1 MQIASTEGFGPRKDG
16 EDQFDTAIGLLD
28 MILEGGVEQISF
40 FGRVV
45 ELCAMVD
52 SHSKNNCDRLPNSL
66 GADRRDRIAL
76 QRRRLGVQGDCSI
89 RHSLRTKKQ
98 VSAVPVPDRI
108 QAGSLGGGVYS

>member
-52 SHSKNNCDRLPNSL
+52 SHSVTV
-66 GADRRDRIAL
+66 RIIATSYPTL
-76 QRRRLGVQGDCSI
+76 LA
-89 RHSLRTKKQ
+89 RTAATGSPF
-98 VSAVPVPDRI
+98 SA
-108 QAGSLGGGVYS
+108 AA